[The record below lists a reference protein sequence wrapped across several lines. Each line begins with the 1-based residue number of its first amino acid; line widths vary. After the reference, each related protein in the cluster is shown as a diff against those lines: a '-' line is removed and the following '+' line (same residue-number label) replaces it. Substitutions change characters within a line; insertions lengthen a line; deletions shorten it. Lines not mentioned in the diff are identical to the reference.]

1 MIKANFIVMSMELA
15 DIDFDLIDL
24 MSSCYDD
31 NLTQDLTICILIFSQ

>member
-31 NLTQDLTICILIFSQ
+31 NLTQDLTTYILIFSQ

>member
-24 MSSCYDD
+24 RHVK
-31 NLTQDLTICILIFSQ
+31 LL